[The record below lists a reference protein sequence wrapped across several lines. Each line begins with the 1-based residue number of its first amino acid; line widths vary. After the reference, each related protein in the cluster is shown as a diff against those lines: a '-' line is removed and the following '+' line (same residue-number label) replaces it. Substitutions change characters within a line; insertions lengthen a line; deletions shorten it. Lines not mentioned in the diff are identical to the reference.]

1 MKLFTFTFITSLLH
15 LIPATLAAA
24 PNTDKFEKYQL
35 ISRLAPLQLNDSSYD
50 DITSRPRD
58 YHVAVVLTATE
69 ARFGCVLCRDFQPEF
84 DLIARSWNKGSKPD
98 DLKLLFGTL
107 DFRNGKA
114 AFQKVFNS
122 AASMILG

>member
-1 MKLFTFTFITSLLH
+1 MKLFTFIASLLYF
-15 LIPATLAAA
+15 IPATLAAA
-24 PNTDKFEKYQL
+24 PITDKFEKYQS
-35 ISRLAPLQLNDSSYD
+35 ISRLAPLQLNDLSYD
-50 DITSRPRD
+50 DITSKPRD

-114 AFQKVFNS
+114 AFQKVCNS
-122 AASMILG
+122 VASLILD

>member
-1 MKLFTFTFITSLLH
+1 MKLFTFITSLLY

-24 PNTDKFEKYQL
+24 PNTDKFEKYQS

-98 DLKLLFGTL
+98 NLKLLFGTL

-114 AFQKVFNS
+114 AFQKVRNS
-122 AASMILG
+122 VASLILG